1 MHDPGAEAM
10 SVDERTVLQT
20 LRLRDLVG
28 RLLAL
33 GGRQGER
40 LRGAGLESASQ
51 LTLSDLPGLP
61 MTTKADL
68 WDSYPFGMLAVP
80 REEVAAVHGSSGT
93 GGRPTLVGYTHADLD
108 LWGSLVARSLGCA
121 GAAPGSLVHNAYGYG
136 LFTGGIG
143 FHLGALALGATVV
156 PISGGMTTRQIRLIA
171 DLRPDIL
178 VCTPSYAVTLG
189 EAARDAGVD
198 VSSVKAGIFGAEPWS
213 EGLRTQLEALWPAAK
228 ALDVYGLSEIIGPGV
243 ATECFEAQSGLH
255 VNEDHILVEAVNPE
269 TGQPVPDG
277 TPGELVM
284 STPTKQGLPLLRY
297 RTGDIASLTH
307 GDCPCGRTL
316 VRMSKV
322 IGRRDDMLVIR
333 GVNLYPSEVEAVLL
347 ADPRVSPHYQLV
359 VDRRGPRTD
368 VLVCCEVAG
377 EAESVTAD
385 LDAALA
391 ARLGLHLDV
400 RVLAAGVVP
409 RQEVGKAV
417 RVVSWDDGAPPLPGL

>member
-1 MHDPGAEAM
+1 MHDPAVEAM

-20 LRLRDLVG
+20 LRLRELVD

-33 GGRQGER
+33 DGRQGER
-40 LRGAGLESASQ
+40 LRAAGVERGAR

-93 GGRPTLVGYTHADLD
+93 GGRPTLVGYTQGDLD

-121 GAAPGSLVHNAYGYG
+121 GAGPGSLVHNAYGYG

-156 PISGGMTTRQIRLIA
+156 PVSGGMTTRQVRLIA

-189 EAARDAGVD
+189 EAAREAGVD
-198 VSSVKAGIFGAEPWS
+198 VSSVRAGIFGAEPWS
-213 EGLRTQLEALWPAAK
+213 EGLRTQLEALWPAK

-243 ATECFEAQSGLH
+243 ATECIEAQSGLH
-255 VNEDHILVEAVNPE
+255 VNEDHILVEAVDPE
-269 TGQPVPDG
+269 TGKPVPDG

-284 STPTKQGLPLLRY
+284 STPTKQALPLLRY

-307 GDCPCGRTL
+307 GDCVCGRTL

-347 ADPRVSPHYQLV
+347 ADSRVAPHYQLV
-359 VDRRGPRTD
+359 VDRRAARTD
-368 VLVCCEVAG
+368 VLVCCEATG
-377 EAESVTAD
+377 DPQAVTAD
-385 LDAALA
+385 LDAALS

-400 RVLAAGVVP
+400 RVLAGGAVP

-417 RVVSWDDGAPPLPGL
+417 RVLMWDDGAPPLPGL